1 MVGQRVGY
9 IRVSTAEQSTHR
21 QLEGITLDKTFTD
34 YASGKNSQRPQLQAL
49 LEYVR
54 ENDRVLVHSLDRLA
68 RNLDDLRKIVQQL
81 TARGIVIEFIKEN
94 LTFSGQDSPMAQFML
109 SVMGAF
115 AEFERAIIR
124 ERQQEGIEL
133 AKKRG
138 AFRGRPKS
146 LNLETVTLL
155 RERVKAGEQ
164 KTKIARDLKI
174 TRTTLYQYLAAE
186 EKP

>member
-9 IRVSTAEQSTHR
+9 IRVSTAEQNTHR
-21 QLEGITLDKTFTD
+21 QLESVPLDKTFID

-138 AFRGRPKS
+138 VFRGRPKS
-146 LNLETVTLL
+146 LNLEAVALL

-164 KTKIARDLKI
+164 KAKIARELKI
-174 TRTTLYQYLAAE
+174 TRATLYQYLAAE